1 VRTTVDLPP
10 AAHARVREL
19 AATRGQSM
27 SAVIADLTLQGLARL
42 NVDVVDSRDSRS
54 GLPVISIGAPVTSA
68 DVAAALDDE

>member
-1 VRTTVDLPP
+1 MRTTVELPP

-27 SAVIADLTLQGLARL
+27 SAVIADLTMQGLARL
-42 NVDVVDSRDSRS
+42 NVDVVYARDPLS
-54 GLPVISIGAPVTSA
+54 GLPVISIGSPVTSD